1 MARVVIGLAA
11 DQVERGLQVVVAGPP
26 ELAKPVRDAG
36 ASPVFWKAGR
46 NPGPGAL
53 GETRRLARVLAAERP
68 DIVHLHSSKAGL
80 AGRLALRGRLPTIFQ
95 PHSWSFEALRGPLR
109 GAATLWERTAPR
121 WTDAL
126 ICVSQDERER
136 GESVGIHARF
146 HVVPNGVDLAA
157 FPEATPAERPEARA
171 RLGLPDGPL
180 AVCVARLSRQKG
192 QDVLVRAW
200 PGVRSRVAEARLVLV
215 GDGPAAK
222 ELRDRAGAGIDFA
235 GARDDVRDWLAAAD
249 VVVAPSRW
257 EGMSIA
263 LLEAMACGR
272 SVVAT
277 EAPGMREALGTGT
290 GGVVAVEDESA
301 LADAVVARLAD
312 PALAAAEGAAARTR
326 VELHHDLATAQ
337 ERIAAVYSEVLATA
351 SR

>member
-1 MARVVIGLAA
+1 MARFVIGLAA
-11 DQVERGLQVVVAGPP
+11 DQVERGQHVVVAGPP
-26 ELAKPVRDAG
+26 DLAEPARDAG
-36 ASPVFWKAGR
+36 ASSVLWSAGR

-53 GETRRLARVLAAERP
+53 SETRRLARALAAERP

-80 AGRLALRGRLPTIFQ
+80 AGRLALRGRLPTLFQ
-95 PHSWSFEALRGPLR
+95 PHSWSFEALQGPLR
-109 GAATLWERTAPR
+109 SAAIVWERTATR
-121 WTDAL
+121 WTNAL
-126 ICVSQDERER
+126 ISVSQDERAR
-136 GESVGIHARF
+136 GESAGIHANF
-146 HVVPNGVDLAA
+146 HVVPNGVELDA
-157 FPEATPAERPEARA
+157 FPEASAAERVAARA
-171 RLGLPDGPL
+171 RLGLADGPL

-200 PGVRSRVAEARLVLV
+200 PGVRSRVADARLVLV

-222 ELRDRAGAGIDFA
+222 ELRDEAGAGIEFA
-235 GARDDVRDWLAAAD
+235 GAREDVRDWFAAAD

-272 SVVAT
+272 TVVAA

-290 GGVVAVEDESA
+290 GAVVAVEDEIA
-301 LADAVVARLAD
+301 LADAVAVRLAD
-312 PALAAAEGAAARTR
+312 PVLAAAEGSAGRRR
-326 VELHHDLATAQ
+326 VEHHHDLTTTH